1 VLAEKKGRAT
11 GASDIESKGGSRHVE
26 LMTNDVGKAKTFF
39 GKLFDWKLEDMP
51 MGDSSYTIV
60 KVGEGTGGGIMKNP
74 IPGAPSAWMAYV
86 LVDDLKKTTDKARSL
101 GATVMKEATE
111 VPGMGSFT
119 IITDPTGAMLGL
131 WEPKKA

>member
-1 VLAEKKGRAT
+1 MGNPFV
-11 GASDIESKGGSRHVE
+11 HVE
-26 LMTNDVGKAKTFF
+26 LMTNDVGKAKSFF

-51 MGDSSYTIV
+51 MGDSNYTII

-86 LVDDLKKTTDKARSL
+86 LVDDLKRTTDKARSL

-119 IITDPTGAMLGL
+119 IITDPTGAILGL

>member
-1 VLAEKKGRAT
+1 
-11 GASDIESKGGSRHVE
+11 
-26 LMTNDVGKAKTFF
+26 
-39 GKLFDWKLEDMP
+39 
-51 MGDSSYTIV
+51 
-60 KVGEGTGGGIMKNP
+60 
-74 IPGAPSAWMAYV
+74 MAYV
-86 LVDDLKKTTDKARSL
+86 LVDDLKRTTDKARSL

>member
-1 VLAEKKGRAT
+1 MGNPFV
-11 GASDIESKGGSRHVE
+11 HVE

-51 MGDSSYTIV
+51 MGDSSYTII
-60 KVGEGTGGGIMKNP
+60 KVGEGTGGGIMKTP
-74 IPGAPSAWMAYV
+74 IPGAPSARMAYV
-86 LVDDLKKTTDKARSL
+86 LVDDLKRTTDKARSL

-119 IITDPTGAMLGL
+119 IITDPTGATLGL